1 MLPLSSLVTVTR
13 LPSNLFI
20 KVLFMNYFLTQ
31 GGGRRGWAKRW
42 QMMTDDRKLLVR
54 GKLLRLL
61 QCFISCRVRKP
72 IKGESNGIRCGRPT
86 TRGEER
92 GTVPLSTEVVSV
104 GGGLQP
110 NPPTTQ
116 PPSCHPSNTQ
126 FFCSQRVARWVHA
139 FFLSCLF
146 EMYKN
151 KKLVLSHCKD
161 LGSNKI
167 SYDSLSISFFAFAD
181 FFPREPKE
189 YCLILH

>member
-1 MLPLSSLVTVTR
+1 M
-13 LPSNLFI
+13 
-20 KVLFMNYFLTQ
+20 KGQ
-31 GGGRRGWAKRW
+31 
-42 QMMTDDRKLLVR
+42 
-54 GKLLRLL
+54 LLRLL
-61 QCFISCRVRKP
+61 QCLFGCLLRKP

-139 FFLSCLF
+139 FFLSVFFL
-146 EMYKN
+146 MYKN

-167 SYDSLSISFFAFAD
+167 VHWDDDIIRVRKNENFPDSKIFVARTFRIKCVNCINFHIRDKYA
-181 FFPREPKE
+181 
-189 YCLILH
+189 